1 MDRYPVAFDSFDRLF
16 PNQDTL
22 PKGGFGNL
30 IALPLQ
36 REPRNS
42 GNSVFIDEQNVPYP
56 DQWAVLAGIERVSRV
71 ELTSLLP
78 RTNGPLDRALKV
90 PGQTFKQ
97 EKPGS
102 VPIPLIATKE
112 YPPESPSLPWNRTPS
127 GDWLRESVPLVLT
140 QGSIKAVRANLFF
153 VEKQF
158 LPARL
163 RNQLLSIAAFGNP
176 EYYKA
181 QKMRLPVWNKP
192 RVISC
197 GEDHPDYI
205 GLPRG
210 CEDEAI
216 QILRHCNASVEVE
229 DRRNQGTPISI
240 TFVGELTAEQSR
252 AVQQILKEE
261 NGVLCAPTGFGKTV
275 AAASVIAGRARNTLV
290 LVHRKRLA
298 QQWVERLREFLDL
311 QEEEIGVLDPK
322 RRTATRVIDV
332 ALVQGLIRNG
342 VVDDVVADYGNVV
355 VDECHH
361 VSAFSFEEV
370 LKRVRSTYVLGLT
383 ATPVRQDGRHP
394 IIHMQ
399 CGPIR
404 YRVDERAE
412 AQRHGFEHGLLVRE
426 TSLRIDEAEQKPI
439 HEVYQRLV
447 EDDER
452 NILITDDIVR
462 AVERG
467 RVPLVLSER
476 KRHLQLI
483 KERIEERGLDCTLL
497 VGGMGKKRTAEAL
510 EMLHAQDKSVLLA
523 TGKLIG
529 EGFDHPQLDTLFLTF
544 PVSWKGVVQQ
554 YVGRI
559 HRRHAGKDE
568 VRVYDYVD
576 RQVPV
581 LAASFKRRAK
591 SYRIMGY
598 KVKGEESDRRD

>member
-1 MDRYPVAFDSFDRLF
+1 MDRYPVAFDSFDRFF

-56 DQWAVLAGIERVSRV
+56 DQWAVLAGVERVSRV

-78 RTNGPLDRALKV
+78 RTDGPLDRALKV
-90 PGQTFKQ
+90 PGWTVNQD
-97 EKPGS
+97 EGLSLPS
-102 VPIPLIATKE
+102 PLIATE
-112 YPPESPSLPWNRTPS
+112 DYRPESPALPWNRTPS

-140 QGSIKAVRANLFF
+140 HGSIKAVRANLFF
-153 VEKQF
+153 VEKQL

-181 QKMRLPVWNKP
+181 QKVRLPVWNKP

-197 GEDHPDYI
+197 GEDYPDHI

-210 CEDEAI
+210 CEDEATE
-216 QILRHCNASVEVE
+216 ILRRCNMSVKVE
-229 DRRNQGTPISI
+229 DRRNQGTAISI
-240 TFVGELTAEQSR
+240 SFVGELTGEQSR
-252 AVQQILKEE
+252 AVQQILKEDY
-261 NGVLCAPTGFGKTV
+261 GVLCAPTGFGKTV
-275 AAASVIAGRARNTLV
+275 AAASVIARRARNTLV

-322 RRTATRVIDV
+322 GRTATRVIDV
-332 ALVQGLIRNG
+332 ALFQGLIRNG
-342 VVDDVVADYGNVV
+342 VVDDVVAEYGNVV

-404 YRVDERAE
+404 YRVADRVE
-412 AQRHGFEHGLLVRE
+412 AQRHGFEHGLFVRD
-426 TSLRIDEAEQKPI
+426 TSLLIDEVENKSI
-439 HEVYQRLV
+439 HEIYERLV

-452 NILITDDIVR
+452 NNLITDDIVR

-467 RVPLVLSER
+467 RVTLVLSER
-476 KRHLQLI
+476 KRHLQLL
-483 KERIEERGLDCTLL
+483 KERIEERGLACALL
-497 VGGMGKKRTAEAL
+497 VGGMGKKRSATAL
-510 EMLHAQDKSVLLA
+510 ELLQSQDKSVLLA

-544 PVSWKGVVQQ
+544 PISWKGIVQQ

-559 HRRHAGKDE
+559 HRRHADKDE
-568 VRVYDYVD
+568 VQVYDYVD
-576 RQVPV
+576 TQVPV

-591 SYRIMGY
+591 SYRRMGY
-598 KVKGEESDRRD
+598 KVREEESDSHE